1 VDECENKVVFFFDF
15 NPYDL
20 IVRKYLIIFYK
31 TRKALYQST
40 TKKKLIPNLMSTCT
54 EVKSIVREMLRH
66 ETMRT
71 IAQIQSISVKEK
83 RSFFSLL
90 RRYSSKVNENWIFPL
105 YGISVGELCVA
116 QVLEDVQA
124 PIEEQDQ
131 SHENIS
137 VRKKPRFM

>member
-1 VDECENKVVFFFDF
+1 
-15 NPYDL
+15 
-20 IVRKYLIIFYK
+20 
-31 TRKALYQST
+31 
-40 TKKKLIPNLMSTCT
+40 
-54 EVKSIVREMLRH
+54 MLRH